1 VATAAA
7 AIRCNDR
14 SATAECFFAGK
25 RDADCS
31 PGNCTAMPKG
41 QGCGPIGR
49 RFTVHRYVA
58 AAVAIASMIGMG
70 AAAHAQDRQAPATTV
85 RSLVLTAEP
94 TKTFGE
100 YSRVQA
106 PVLQSG
112 DHIHLYSEPGD
123 FGWHSKDNDASFNV
137 VAAVEVRARNGRITG
152 KAEPRVMQY
161 VSATRPD
168 KFFFSLSV
176 RIAGGVGAYE
186 LGVRLRD
193 VVSGR
198 VVERVFPFV
207 VANKRQEPMVSGTT
221 KAPAEVAK
229 SAASGERARPADCKR
244 YFPQLGEMISVECAA
259 Q

>member
-1 VATAAA
+1 MHYFIV
-7 AIRCNDR
+7 
-14 SATAECFFAGK
+14 
-25 RDADCS
+25 
-31 PGNCTAMPKG
+31 
-41 QGCGPIGR
+41 
-49 RFTVHRYVA
+49 
-58 AAVAIASMIGMG
+58 AAVAMVSMIGMS
-70 AAAHAQDRQAPATTV
+70 ATALAQDRQTPAI

-123 FGWHSKDNDASFNV
+123 FGWHARNDDSRFDV

-152 KAEPRVMQY
+152 KGEPKVMQY
-161 VSATRPD
+161 VSATRPEN
-168 KFFFSLSV
+168 FFFSLSV
-176 RIAGGVGAYE
+176 RIAGGVGAYD
-186 LGVRLRD
+186 LVVRLRD

-207 VANKRQEPMVSGTT
+207 VANRRQEPAVSGTT
-221 KAPAEVAK
+221 TRPAEVAR
-229 SAASGERARPADCKR
+229 SSASGERARPADCKR
-244 YFPQLGEMISVECAA
+244 YFPQVGEMIVVQCAA

>member
-1 VATAAA
+1 
-7 AIRCNDR
+7 
-14 SATAECFFAGK
+14 
-25 RDADCS
+25 
-31 PGNCTAMPKG
+31 
-41 QGCGPIGR
+41 
-49 RFTVHRYVA
+49 VHRYVA

-168 KFFFSLSV
+168 KD
-176 RIAGGVGAYE
+176 GGPV
-186 LGVRLRD
+186 D
-193 VVSGR
+193 H
-198 VVERVFPFV
+198 PHD
-207 VANKRQEPMVSGTT
+207 QE
-221 KAPAEVAK
+221 
-229 SAASGERARPADCKR
+229 
-244 YFPQLGEMISVECAA
+244 
-259 Q
+259 